1 MWPTSYVKKYIFYY
15 RKDTHYSTKKRA
27 KSAGRVPQ
35 SVRSEGLGRI
45 WKCPDSTN
53 KVSRIHENQI
63 FSTMSKMLIFF
74 PGFPE
79 CIKCLP
85 SYVFLAHFF
94 SRLRRYINSQLRL
107 PFNHNFRIM
116 SSQAN
121 TPNLRSILSY
131 VAYSSTPPR
140 YVIC

>member
-1 MWPTSYVKKYIFYY
+1 MALQLTY

-74 PGFPE
+74 SGFSRVHQSST
-79 CIKCLP
+79 IVRIFG
-85 SYVFLAHFF
+85 SFF

-116 SSQAN
+116 SS
-121 TPNLRSILSY
+121 
-131 VAYSSTPPR
+131 
-140 YVIC
+140 